1 MFTAPGRRDFLRLL
15 AASSA
20 GAALPALAW
29 AQTAPAA
36 IASTTL
42 GDGILLFTGSG
53 CNVLVVIAP
62 DGLVMIDGG
71 LEANS
76 AALLE
81 AVGRSTG
88 GARVQSLVNTHW
100 HSDHTGSNEALGH
113 RGATIVAHQN
123 TRRWLSSR
131 VYREL
136 LDRVYPPRP
145 AEAIPTMTIARPE
158 TLMAG
163 ATRIELGP
171 LPPAHTDG
179 DIYAFLP
186 AANVLMTSDVLTVG
200 RYPVPD
206 YSTGGWIGGLIDA
219 ATALL
224 DIANDRTR
232 LVPGIGP
239 VQSKADLQA
248 EKEMLTVVKDRVW
261 TMIRQGKSL
270 QEIAQEAPTR
280 EFDAQWGANDAF
292 LEATY
297 VGLVRHTHELGGVL

>member
-1 MFTAPGRRDFLRLL
+1 MKAPGRRDFLRLL

-20 GAALPALAW
+20 AAALPARAAW
-29 AQTAPAA
+29 AQAQPAA
-36 IASTTL
+36 IASTPL

-53 CNVLVVIAP
+53 CNVLVVSGP

-100 HSDHTGSNEALGH
+100 HADHTGSNETLGR

-123 TRRWLSSR
+123 TKRWLSSR

-145 AEAIPTMTIARPE
+145 PEAIPTKTITRPE

-163 ATRIELGP
+163 TTRIELGP

-179 DIYAFLP
+179 DIYAFVP

-224 DIANDRTR
+224 EIANDRTR
-232 LVPGIGP
+232 LIPGIGP
-239 VQSKADLQA
+239 VQSKADLLA

-261 TMIRQGKSL
+261 AMVRQGKGL

-280 EFDAQWGANDAF
+280 EFDGKWGANETF
-292 LEATY
+292 LQATY

>member
-1 MFTAPGRRDFLRLL
+1 
-15 AASSA
+15 
-20 GAALPALAW
+20 
-29 AQTAPAA
+29 
-36 IASTTL
+36 
-42 GDGILLFTGSG
+42 
-53 CNVLVVIAP
+53 
-62 DGLVMIDGG
+62 
-71 LEANS
+71 
-76 AALLE
+76 
-81 AVGRSTG
+81 
-88 GARVQSLVNTHW
+88 
-100 HSDHTGSNEALGH
+100 
-113 RGATIVAHQN
+113 
-123 TRRWLSSR
+123 
-131 VYREL
+131 
-136 LDRVYPPRP
+136 
-145 AEAIPTMTIARPE
+145 MTIARPE

-292 LEATY
+292 LRPHTWGWCATRTNLAACCKTI
-297 VGLVRHTHELGGVL
+297 GTAPRSTLARRMNRRRTTGARRRKR